1 MKYLLDTHYLIWAI
15 TETSKLS
22 KKVKIILENPKNTI
36 LVSAISFQEISLK
49 FSLGKLDLGPLQPEN
64 FQTACEQMGCEILDL
79 NAETSSTYHQLLP
92 KYHKDPFDRMLIQ
105 QCISRK
111 MIFISKD
118 VRLKQ
123 YKNSGLVFIWS

>member
-36 LVSAISFQEISLK
+36 FVSAISFWEISLK
-49 FSLGKLDLGPLQPEN
+49 YSLGKLDLGPFQPEN
-64 FQTACEQMGCEILDL
+64 FPTAWEEMGCEIINL

-92 KYHKDPFDRMLIQ
+92 KYHKDPFDRMLIWQ
-105 QCISRK
+105 AIKNNYTLISDDINVQK
-111 MIFISKD
+111 YVTEGLKVIS
-118 VRLKQ
+118 
-123 YKNSGLVFIWS
+123 

>member
-22 KKVKIILENPKNTI
+22 KNVKIIIENPKNTI
-36 LVSAISFQEISLK
+36 LVSAISFWEISLK

-92 KYHKDPFDRMLIQ
+92 KYHTDPFDRMLIWQ
-105 QCISRK
+105 AIKNNYTLISDDVNVQK
-111 MIFISKD
+111 YITEGLKVIS
-118 VRLKQ
+118 
-123 YKNSGLVFIWS
+123 

>member
-22 KKVKIILENPKNTI
+22 KNVKIIIENPKNTI
-36 LVSAISFQEISLK
+36 LVSAISFWEISLK

-92 KYHKDPFDRMLIQ
+92 KYHKDPFDRMLIWQ
-105 QCISRK
+105 AIKNNYTLISDDVNVQK
-111 MIFISKD
+111 YITEGLKVIS
-118 VRLKQ
+118 
-123 YKNSGLVFIWS
+123 